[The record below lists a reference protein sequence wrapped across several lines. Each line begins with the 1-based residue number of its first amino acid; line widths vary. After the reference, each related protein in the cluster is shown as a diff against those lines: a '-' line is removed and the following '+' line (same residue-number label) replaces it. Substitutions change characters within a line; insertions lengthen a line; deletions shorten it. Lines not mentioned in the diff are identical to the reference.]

1 MPCPGKGW
9 LAWRPTVSSIAVT
22 CDRYTELTP
31 GPVSGLRTFRGA
43 RPEVQY
49 GPMRGGQF
57 TSKEERHQ
65 LHRFQR
71 PTLTIS
77 PRFPIVQAEL
87 SKVALTYQ
95 GVHLNKIALASDLE
109 CFSVTL
115 TKTGQSSQE
124 PKNSRSKLERRG
136 GGASNPTVIGHHR
149 RFQGLEFWPLVL
161 AWLACRH
168 CLLGSGARSLL
179 GDEHSICGPYGPAS
193 CLMLALLRL
202 LFEVLDGGGI
212 NSRRRI
218 SHELMLASKKTDL
231 KASALDKYPFGWTRS
246 SIPGPRNA
254 DDRRGTQHSA
264 GRLWIDLAIVDS
276 DSWVALESA
285 LAVDID
291 GHRRELFDDE
301 LLETC

>member
-1 MPCPGKGW
+1 M
-9 LAWRPTVSSIAVT
+9 AANSSIAVT

-49 GPMRGGQF
+49 EPMGGGQF

-71 PTLTIS
+71 PTLVLGKAGEAALWTPGAQTTS

-95 GVHLNKIALASDLE
+95 GVHLNKIALVSDLE

-115 TKTGQSSQE
+115 AKTGQPSQE

-149 RFQGLEFWPLVL
+149 RFQGLGFWPLFL

-179 GDEHSICGPYGPAS
+179 GYERPICRPYGPAS
-193 CLMLALLRL
+193 CLVLTLLRL
-202 LFEVLDGGGI
+202 LFEMLDGGDI

-218 SHELMLASKKTDL
+218 SQELIVSTRVLRVRYEGQDHGTSGEQEDRPQSKR
-231 KASALDKYPFGWTRS
+231 FG
-246 SIPGPRNA
+246 
-254 DDRRGTQHSA
+254 
-264 GRLWIDLAIVDS
+264 
-276 DSWVALESA
+276 
-285 LAVDID
+285 
-291 GHRRELFDDE
+291 
-301 LLETC
+301 